1 MRRRA
6 SGHLL
11 RPALTPAGA
20 RSVMAAIVGIGKE
33 SLTIPAVMILIIGS
47 VGFWALAAGLM
58 LVSGV
63 ILAFGMTA
71 SEIMSRW
78 PRNG

>member
-1 MRRRA
+1 
-6 SGHLL
+6 
-11 RPALTPAGA
+11 
-20 RSVMAAIVGIGKE
+20 
-33 SLTIPAVMILIIGS
+33 MILIIGF

>member
-1 MRRRA
+1 
-6 SGHLL
+6 
-11 RPALTPAGA
+11 
-20 RSVMAAIVGIGKE
+20 MAAIVGIGKE

-47 VGFWALAAGLM
+47 VGFWVLAAGLM

-71 SEIMSRW
+71 LQIMSRW